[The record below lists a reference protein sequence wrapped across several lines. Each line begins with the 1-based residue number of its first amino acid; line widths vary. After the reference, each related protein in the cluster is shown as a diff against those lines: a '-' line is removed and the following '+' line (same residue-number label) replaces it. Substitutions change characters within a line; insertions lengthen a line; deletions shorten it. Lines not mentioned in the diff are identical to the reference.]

1 MNNTGVTILSILMPT
16 IPEREDVCALLS
28 MYVGVQ
34 INAIETTHP
43 MLGNIELLIDNSKS
57 FLKGGLSIGKKR
69 ESLVRRATGKY
80 LCFLDDDED
89 ISPNYIE
96 TLLRLCQHDADVIT
110 FRNLSRL
117 DDYWMLVDMG
127 LHYPNDGANP
137 NFTVRRK
144 PWHICPVKSE
154 FAKLYDFEDSNYSED
169 WTWMEKVLRHCTT
182 EAKTQAVLHMYN
194 HSKHKS
200 EADKITNHFK
210 NVVPE

>member
-1 MNNTGVTILSILMPT
+1 MNNTGVIILSVLVPS
-16 IPEREDVCALLS
+16 IPERSDLLKR
-28 MYVGVQ
+28 MYSVLYKQVITLWRQ
-34 INAIETTHP
+34 HP
-43 MLGNIELLIDNSKS
+43 MLGDVEIIVDESVS
-57 FLKGGLSIGKKR
+57 FLNGGLSIGKKR
-69 ESLVRRATGKY
+69 ESLVRKAKGKY

-89 ISPNYIE
+89 IAPNYVE
-96 TLLRLCQHDADVIT
+96 TLMRLCQSNADVIT

-200 EADKITNHFK
+200 EADKITRHQT
-210 NVVPE
+210 ESI